1 MHGFRRNVMTGKG
14 KLCFL
19 ICMIFIVTVVS
30 GCAEHRGGMTE
41 SDSGGTSQTIDDS
54 SEITDE
60 ENDDVSVT
68 KVTEPG
74 HYVVT
79 DTMQYLY
86 YDNEK
91 VIHPLSEGDSF
102 YGQDARYDGTEPG
115 FVDNG
120 DGTITDES
128 TGLMWQKEMTRSD
141 FDDAEDKADAA
152 TTGGYDDW
160 RVPTIKEMY
169 SLMDFRGT
177 DPNVESTST
186 SGLTP
191 FIDTD
196 YFDFEYPTEGRII
209 DAQYISSTEYVYK
222 VMNGQSAFFGLNL
235 ADGRIKGYPQSGG
248 NLQVE
253 EGRYY
258 LRLVRGNSAY
268 GTNLFVDNGDGTIT
282 DEATGLMWTQ
292 SDSGSDEF
300 ADMLSDYTNDD
311 GSLNWEEALDFAEN
325 LEYAGYDDWR
335 LPNAKELQ
343 SIVDYTRSPDTTDS
357 PAIDSIFE
365 CTQIVNEI
373 GDEDYGFYWTGT
385 THASTNMAGSNAVYI
400 SFGRAL
406 GYMNGV
412 WMDVHGAGAQ
422 RSDPKSGDPD
432 DYGNDAP
439 QGDAIRVYNYVRPVR
454 G

>member
-1 MHGFRRNVMTGKG
+1 MVITVAGCTGPKS
-14 KLCFL
+14 KQ
-19 ICMIFIVTVVS
+19 
-30 GCAEHRGGMTE
+30 AP
-41 SDSGGTSQTIDDS
+41 IDD
-54 SEITDE
+54 TG
-60 ENDDVSVT
+60 DVSNSSAQENVDEMAISET
-68 KVTEPG
+68 LSPG

-91 VIHPLSEGDSF
+91 VIHPPSEGDAF
-102 YGQDARYDGTEPG
+102 YGQDAQYDGTEPR

-120 DGTITDES
+120 DGTITDQS
-128 TGLMWQKEMTRSD
+128 TGLMWQKGFTISD
-141 FDDAEDKADAA
+141 FDDGEDKADSA

-160 RVPTIKEMY
+160 RVPTIKELY
-169 SLMDFRGT
+169 SLIDFRGT
-177 DPNVESTST
+177 DPDPTASSA

-191 FIDTD
+191 FIDTE
-196 YFDFEYPTEGRII
+196 YFDFEYPTVGRII

-248 NLQVE
+248 DLYVE
-253 EGRYY
+253 EGRWY
-258 LRLVRGNSAY
+258 LRLVRGNEAY

-300 ADMLSDYTNDD
+300 ADMLSSYTNDD
-311 GSLNWEEALDFAEN
+311 GSLNWEEALDFAEH
-325 LEYAGYDDWR
+325 LDYAGYDDWR

-343 SIVDYTRSPDTTDS
+343 SIVDYTRSPDTTNS
-357 PAIDSIFE
+357 PAIDPIFAS
-365 CTQIVNEI
+365 TQIVNEM
-373 GDEDYGFYWTGT
+373 GENDYCFYWTGT
-385 THASTNMAGSNAVYI
+385 THARANMMGSSAVYI

-406 GYMNGV
+406 GYMNGK

-422 RSDPKSGDPD
+422 RSDPKSGNPD